1 MVEPFHTAEG
11 EEEVFKYSLF
21 LVLFNR
27 LSSCII
33 AICMLAVSDA
43 TLMIVKA
50 SPSHTSDTL
59 LKVLWCLII

>member
-1 MVEPFHTAEG
+1 MVEPFQAVGG

-33 AICMLAVSDA
+33 AVCMLAVSHA
-43 TLMIVKA
+43 EQAPQALLLML
-50 SPSHTSDTL
+50 H
-59 LKVLWCLII
+59 CHE

>member
-1 MVEPFHTAEG
+1 MVEPFQAVGG

-33 AICMLAVSDA
+33 AICMLAVSAGQDPQA
-43 TLMIVKA
+43 
-50 SPSHTSDTL
+50 L
-59 LKVLWCLII
+59 LSMLHFHE